1 MRSGHGSGYMQLW
14 HDAAELLAGSVM
26 KRLCYTSYHFCFLSS
41 PYFFD
46 ELVVL
51 FRLVLHTVIQ
61 NS

>member
-1 MRSGHGSGYMQLW
+1 MQLW

>member
-1 MRSGHGSGYMQLW
+1 MGRDIYAIVGWCNG
-14 HDAAELLAGSVM
+14 AASWLCNE
-26 KRLCYTSYHFCFLSS
+26 RFCYTTYHFCFLSS
-41 PYFFD
+41 PYFFG